1 MKKYKT
7 LADKVM
13 AGSEFTISHDGQ
25 GFGIWDRKA
34 KSFVSKERWPKEKD
48 AKDFGKKVEKAI
60 KNLKDREKYIITERY
75 MMGMTQIEI
84 AQELGISQ
92 AQISRI
98 EKSGLENIKRN
109 MSSK

>member
-34 KSFVSKERWPKEKD
+34 KSFVSKERWPKEKES
-48 AKDFGKKVEKAI
+48 KDFLAVSIMLGKDVRR
-60 KNLKDREKYIITERY
+60 LD
-75 MMGMTQIEI
+75 
-84 AQELGISQ
+84 L
-92 AQISRI
+92 
-98 EKSGLENIKRN
+98 
-109 MSSK
+109 

>member
-48 AKDFGKKVEKAI
+48 AKDFLAVSIMLGKDVR
-60 KNLKDREKYIITERY
+60 NLDI
-75 MMGMTQIEI
+75 
-84 AQELGISQ
+84 
-92 AQISRI
+92 
-98 EKSGLENIKRN
+98 
-109 MSSK
+109 